1 MVDYYILIGGFMNK
15 TMSIILVL
23 ILSVAAA
30 CILFARENTG
40 KKADA
45 LYPEDSKY
53 YPEYV
58 GNTWYFQGYKKNA
71 PDKLLNVKAQVL
83 YTQKRDNED
92 YYYIHA
98 PKMGIRYLN
107 KKRDDGVY
115 MRVIKYPFPLFGFP
129 IDVDLVPAMPIIKF
143 PFKQGDKWTHTGKA
157 RAVIFFIPIEKNIR
171 SDFEVMGRKTI
182 KTPAGDIDTW
192 HVKVIVDEGDGKPT
206 EENYWYGNGFGYS
219 MADTTGHYAEL
230 VGYRFYDEEKGMWH
244 EKIPKEAHT
253 YE

>member
-1 MVDYYILIGGFMNK
+1 MKKILGFLIVL
-15 TMSIILVL
+15 TVLFGITHSI
-23 ILSVAAA
+23 SAKA
-30 CILFARENTG
+30 ENGET
-40 KKADA
+40 ASA

-58 GNTWYFQGYKKNA
+58 GNTWYFRGYKKNA
-71 PDKLLNVKAQVL
+71 PDTLLNVKAQVL

-129 IDVDLVPAMPIIKF
+129 IDVDLIPAMPIIKF
-143 PFKQGDKWTHTGKA
+143 PFKQGDKWTHVGKA
-157 RAVIFFIPIEKNIR
+157 RAVILFIPIEKNIR
-171 SDFEVMGRKTI
+171 SDFEVVGKKVI
-182 KTPAGDIDTW
+182 KTPAGEIETW
-192 HVKVIVDEGDGKPT
+192 HIKVIVDEGDGKPT
-206 EENYWYGNGFGYS
+206 EENYWYGKGFGYS
-219 MADTTGHYAEL
+219 MADTSGHYAEL
-230 VGYRFYDEEKGMWH
+230 VGYRFYDEETGKWN
-244 EKIPKEAHT
+244 EKIPEEPQT